1 MGWRE
6 RVLAR
11 GQTWRCESL
20 GLLASRPHS
29 RPRPMCGN
37 VPPPESTPFFTQTR
51 LPYTEDCPLCRRW
64 GAHSKKACRAIAHA
78 ESALFGTACPLIR
91 RSPHGCSART
101 GRAPDAQS
109 RLGLPPPARLEAL
122 SPAAFRTDG
131 CTFCCSQPVVP
142 VPARAAG
149 SDACAFAITVWQSS
163 EIRDGGGSG
172 PADQVSGGLLRPAP
186 PSLVRSALLFCW
198 CRCGS
203 ASG

>member
-1 MGWRE
+1 MRE
-6 RVLAR
+6 VGRLR
-11 GQTWRCESL
+11 WSGGPPPSLPRRCVEMCPPRS
-20 GLLASRPHS
+20 
-29 RPRPMCGN
+29 PRPFLRKPDYRTPKTARCAAAG
-37 VPPPESTPFFTQTR
+37 VPTA
-51 LPYTEDCPLCRRW
+51 RRH
-64 GAHSKKACRAIAHA
+64 AAPIAHA

-91 RSPHGCSART
+91 RSPHGRSART

-131 CTFCCSQPVVP
+131 CTFCCSRPVVP